1 MGQRMDSLFSTKNL
15 RFLGLIS
22 YPDLDFPSGQHTFL
36 RGESGS
42 GKSTLLKLL
51 NGTLSPSSGQVL
63 YQGQDVAGMDTLALR
78 RQAILVAQD
87 AWLFPGSIRENF
99 SQYRAFRGEGPI
111 SDEQINQLLHICAAD
126 FPLKADTAT
135 LSGGERQRV
144 FLAVCLAFGPEALM
158 MDEPTS
164 SLDDQTARTLFTRL
178 CEYAGQQGITLITIS
193 HSQALSDAFS
203 DQVITLSGRAAS

>member
-1 MGQRMDSLFSTKNL
+1 MDSLFSTKGL
-15 RFLGLIS
+15 RFLDLIS
-22 YPDLDFPSGQHTFL
+22 YPDMDFPAGQHTFL

-51 NGTLSPSSGQVL
+51 NATLSPSAGQVF
-63 YQGQDVAGMDTLALR
+63 YKGQDVAGIDTLLLR

-99 SQYRAFRGEGPI
+99 AQYRVFRGEEAI
-111 SDEQINQLLHICAAD
+111 SDEGITRLMHTCAAD
-126 FPLKADTAT
+126 FPLDADTAT

-144 FLAVCLAFGPEALM
+144 FLATCLSFHPEALL

-164 SLDDQTARTLFTRL
+164 ALDEETANLFLSRL
-178 CEYAGQQGITLITIS
+178 KAFANHEGMTLITVS
-193 HSQALSDAFS
+193 HAQALAGAFA
-203 DQVITLSGRAAS
+203 DQIITLGGRKVS

>member
-1 MGQRMDSLFSTKNL
+1 MNHLFSTRGL
-15 RFLGLIS
+15 RFLDLIS
-22 YPDLDFPSGQHTFL
+22 YPDMDFPAGQHTFL

-51 NGTLSPSSGQVL
+51 NATLSPSRGQVL
-63 YQGQDVAGMDTLALR
+63 YKGQDTAAMDTLALR

-99 SQYRAFRGEGPI
+99 SQYRAFRGENALN
-111 SDEQINQLLHICAAD
+111 DEEITHLLHICAAD
-126 FPLKADTAT
+126 FPLDADTAT

-144 FLAVCLAFGPEALM
+144 FLATCLSFCPEALL

-164 SLDDQTARTLFTRL
+164 ALDEQTAHTFFSRL
-178 CEYAGQQGITLITIS
+178 TACARERGMTLITIS
-193 HSQALSDAFS
+193 HAQSLADAFA
-203 DQVITLSGRAAS
+203 DQLITLSGRKAP